1 MSKNRNIKPT
11 KFDCAKSTFVN
22 ELAQHIV
29 DNCKLYNNSDAKVN
43 RFKTSLIVHLS
54 KQLNSS
60 ASFSF
65 KYDRPISK
73 RNRYKNLNP
82 SKCTYRGEKDEDFM
96 IAEYINTCKY
106 WDVNRVPERRYMA
119 LCDILSK
126 GVRNSGYVSDS
137 HTVCETTSSNIDTYT
152 YKLAI

>member
-11 KFDCAKSTFVN
+11 KFNCAKSTFVN

-29 DNCKLYNNSDAKVN
+29 DNCKLYNNSDAEIN
-43 RFKTSLIVHLS
+43 RFKTSLIAHLS
-54 KQLNSS
+54 KQLSS
-60 ASFSF
+60 SMSFSF

-73 RNRYKNLNP
+73 RNHYKNLNP

-106 WDVNRVPERRYMA
+106 WDVNRVPERRYMT

-137 HTVCETTSSNIDTYT
+137 HTVCETASSNIDTYT